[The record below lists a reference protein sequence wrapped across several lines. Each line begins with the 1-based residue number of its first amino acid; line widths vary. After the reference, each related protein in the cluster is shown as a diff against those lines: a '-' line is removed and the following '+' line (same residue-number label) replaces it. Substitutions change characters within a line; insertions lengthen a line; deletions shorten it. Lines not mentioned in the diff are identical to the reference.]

1 MAVCV
6 FTQPY
11 KSNASA
17 WDGGVI
23 CVLIFGHVNSDA
35 VSD

>member
-1 MAVCV
+1 MADRV

-23 CVLIFGHVNSDA
+23 CVLIFVHVNSDA